1 MLKFLTIAVAGVLT
15 VITLKRIM
23 DQFLLQKSPVRAQAP
38 RNNPPVTR
46 LRQDPVTGIY
56 YPEQ

>member
-1 MLKFLTIAVAGVLT
+1 MLKVLTLAVAGVLT
-15 VITLKRIM
+15 VMTLKRIM

-38 RNNPPVTR
+38 RDPRTVTR
-46 LRQDPVTGIY
+46 LRQDPVTGVY